1 MERSAREGRG
11 KRKIDA
17 LDRVMNDEDE
27 KKAKRAKVTNVKKSK
42 SAVVLSHVSS
52 SKSSKNKPLQALI
65 PVLTPAQAAKA
76 DAKTVVMAKKALSK
90 KKKDD
95 KLLVKKAKEKA
106 RIDKKTAKAVAEKAF
121 IQPYLAKAENCFKG
135 ESGVNIT
142 VTRAKSEY
150 RLNENDLG
158 SLRYVEKTNPHYKS
172 AAPMRLY
179 DDGEVAAVCKSK
191 YQTKEVLARKF
202 AMRAQPRA
210 PRVRAPRV
218 RAPRVQDFN
227 DDDSNQGSNDLVCG
241 GCGNTA
247 AVDCTLDRCCHC
259 CNDPCCIRHR
269 GFY

>member
-17 LDRVMNDEDE
+17 LDKAINDEDE
-27 KKAKRAKVTNVKKSK
+27 KKAKRAKKSK
-42 SAVVLSHVSS
+42 SAVAIAHVSS

-76 DAKTVVMAKKALSK
+76 DAKAVAMAKKAQVK

-95 KLLVKKAKEKA
+95 KLLIKKAKEKA

-121 IQPYLAKAENCFKG
+121 IQPYLAEAENCFKG

-158 SLRYVEKTNPHYKS
+158 SLRYFEKTNPHYKS

-179 DDGEVAAVCKSK
+179 DEGEVAAVCKSK

-218 RAPRVQDFN
+218 QEF
-227 DDDSNQGSNDLVCG
+227 DDDSSNEGSNDLVCG

-259 CNDPCCIRHR
+259 CDDPCCIRHR

>member
-11 KRKIDA
+11 KRKVDA
-17 LDRVMNDEDE
+17 LEKAMNDEDE
-27 KKAKRAKVTNVKKSK
+27 QKAKRAKISGVKSSRSKSK
-42 SAVVLSHVSS
+42 PAVVLADDSTGKKA
-52 SKSSKNKPLQALI
+52 SKEKPLQALI

-76 DAKTVVMAKKALSK
+76 DAKAVVMAKKAQLK
-90 KKKDD
+90 KKKDE

-106 RIDKKTAKAVAEKAF
+106 RIDKKNAKEAAEKAF
-121 IQPYLAKAENCFKG
+121 IQPYLAEAENCFKG

-150 RLNENDLG
+150 RLNENDLS
-158 SLRYVEKTNPHYKS
+158 SLGYDEKTNPHYKS

-179 DDGEVAAVCKSK
+179 DEGEVAAVCKSK

-202 AMRAQPRA
+202 ALRAQPRA
-210 PRVRAPRV
+210 PRVRAP
-218 RAPRVQDFN
+218 PVQDFS
-227 DDDSNQGSNDLVCG
+227 DEGSNDLVCG

-259 CNDPCCIRHR
+259 CSDPYCNRHR
-269 GFY
+269 GHY